1 MGIFSVLIRLYE
13 NTFENASDRILRT
26 QLYVYVIVMQKKNYR
41 KFSVAVLKDSM
52 EGSYVNFKDWRVK
65 RKSFTCG
72 PAGPNGPTRPGSP
85 KGPLIYV

>member
-1 MGIFSVLIRLYE
+1 MASSDAASSLKIQSSKKDFVNYHTLQWLRWEFFVLIRLYE

-52 EGSYVNFKDWRVK
+52 EAL
-65 RKSFTCG
+65 T
-72 PAGPNGPTRPGSP
+72 
-85 KGPLIYV
+85 

>member
-41 KFSVAVLKDSM
+41 KLSVAVLKDSM
-52 EGSYVNFKDWRVK
+52 EGSYVNFKD
-65 RKSFTCG
+65 
-72 PAGPNGPTRPGSP
+72 
-85 KGPLIYV
+85 